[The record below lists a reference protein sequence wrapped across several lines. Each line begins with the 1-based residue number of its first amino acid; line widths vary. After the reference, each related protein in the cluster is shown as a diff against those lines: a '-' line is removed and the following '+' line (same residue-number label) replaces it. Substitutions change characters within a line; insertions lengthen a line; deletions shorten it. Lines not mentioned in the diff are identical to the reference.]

1 MMEQVLKSL
10 MPAYGGYSL
19 ARDEKVIFIR
29 GAIPGEVVEVR
40 IEEKKKD
47 YSIASV
53 INVIEP
59 SEYRVEPQCRVF
71 GICGGC
77 QLQFATHEKQLDM
90 KNEILLDSFVR
101 IGGIDTVLDP
111 VLSDGQWNY
120 RYRAQFK
127 VSRTHDIGFFKGSS
141 REVVAFDEC
150 PLLNRQINE
159 LLHKM
164 KEKDVVNNL
173 AEIHVAMGDTPVVLL
188 KGRDYDTATFEKFV
202 DIGISGIAYGD
213 TLSYGGA
220 YTGFDLNGLRY
231 TISPWTF
238 FQSHWDLNRK
248 VIDFIVNRL
257 APLEGKRVLDLYA
270 GAGNFSIP
278 LAARAAEVVAVEES
292 VHAADDGMR
301 NLELNDIKNCRF
313 VRSSAE
319 KFKVHKKFDV
329 IILDPPRLGLTSEV
343 LRKILENPA
352 DEIVYISCNPST
364 LARDLKKL
372 REIYDLRSVRQI
384 DFFPQT
390 YHIESISFLQR
401 R

>member
-1 MMEQVLKSL
+1 MELILKSL

-19 ARDEKVIFIR
+19 ARDEKVILIK

-40 IEEKKKD
+40 IEERKKD
-47 YSIASV
+47 YAIASV
-53 INVIEP
+53 VNVVEP
-59 SEYRVEPQCRVF
+59 SEYRVEPKCPVF

-77 QLQFATHEKQLDM
+77 QLQFASYEKQLDM
-90 KNEILLDSFVR
+90 KNEILLDSFAR
-101 IGGIDTVLDP
+101 IGGIETVLDP
-111 VLSDGQWNY
+111 VLSDAQWNY

-127 VSRTHDIGFFKGSS
+127 VSRTHDIGFFKESS
-141 REVVAFDEC
+141 REVVTFDEC

-164 KEKDVVNNL
+164 KQKEVVKKL
-173 AEIHVAMGDTPVVLL
+173 TEIHVALGDTPVVLL
-188 KGRDYDTATFEKFV
+188 KGRDYDTTEFEKFI
-202 DIGISGIAYGD
+202 DIGISGIAYND
-213 TLSYGGA
+213 AVSYGGA

-231 TISPWTF
+231 TVSPWTF

-257 APLEGKRVLDLYA
+257 APLQGKRVLDLYA

-278 LAARAAEVVAVEES
+278 LAAHAAEVVAVEES
-292 VHAADDGMR
+292 AHAADDGMR

-319 KFKVHKKFDV
+319 KYKIQKKFDV
-329 IILDPPRLGLTSEV
+329 IILDPPRLGLTAEV
-343 LRKILENPA
+343 VRKMLENPSDA
-352 DEIVYISCNPST
+352 IVYISCNPST

-372 REIYDLRSVRQI
+372 REKYDLQSVRQI

-390 YHIESISFLQR
+390 YHIESISFLR
-401 R
+401 IR